1 MTPTV
6 EFRDCYTRASNMAR
20 DMLSLLE
27 ETREGVERSHL
38 AALEAPARSHV
49 RALVQDMRL
58 SGHSRLAEPLNKALQ
73 AIVRESDRARIA
85 AEVENIR
92 IWGNA
97 RAAAVAQ
104 ARMLAPSYQARI
116 AAQLADSKHF
126 AGPVEEVA
134 PKLLE
139 ALERPAPTGI
149 VGRIRDMQ
157 ASEAHAIVRH
167 APRNFKQDLHRYCEM
182 VTAIRDPYCISPER
196 LTQIC
201 TEEGLPMPRS
211 EQVAADA
218 AAVDAFMG
226 LVDAQADRE
235 YMREMLPEDGQTGDM
250 LRQAA
255 VARAARKA
263 IHALLD
269 ADSQRAS
276 ALLHSSEYAA
286 KLAQA
291 WPNEVDSDLDV
302 NGFLDSFE
310 LHRAGV
316 SRSIEACWAL
326 AAHASEV
333 EVLNSIALPEMSR
346 NLTSR
351 EISIQFFSKVTEKDP
366 KAAYV
371 IGAASSGE
379 AGLRMMVERECGAE
393 SRDAFHEGR
402 AAWLQN
408 FAGMRDDAYERP
420 QQRSFGM
427 H

>member
-1 MTPTV
+1 MTPTA
-6 EFRDCYTRASNMAR
+6 EFRDCYTRASNIAR
-20 DMLSLLE
+20 EMLSLLE

-58 SGHSRLAEPLNKALQ
+58 SGHARLTDPQNEALQ
-73 AIVRESDRARIA
+73 AIVREADKARIA
-85 AEVENIR
+85 AEVENLR

-104 ARMLAPSYQARI
+104 ARIMAPSYQARI
-116 AAQLADSKHF
+116 ATQLADSKHF
-126 AGPVEEVA
+126 SGPVEEMA
-134 PKLLE
+134 PKLLG

-149 VGRIRDMQ
+149 VGRMRDVT
-157 ASEAHAIVRH
+157 AAEAHAIARH
-167 APRNFKQDLHRYCEM
+167 APRNFKQDLHRYCEIIA
-182 VTAIRDPYCISPER
+182 TIRDPYGISPER

-201 TEEGLPMPRS
+201 AEEGLPMPRS

-226 LVDAQADRE
+226 MVDAQVDRE
-235 YMREMLPEDGQTGDM
+235 YLRSMLPEDGQTSGI

-269 ADSQRAS
+269 ADSQKAR
-276 ALLHSSEYAA
+276 ALLHSSEYAS
-286 KLAQA
+286 KLTQT
-291 WPNEVDSDLDV
+291 WPVEVDSDLDV
-302 NGFLDSFE
+302 NGFLDGFE
-310 LHRAGV
+310 LHRINV
-316 SRSIEACWAL
+316 SRSIEACWSL
-326 AAHASEV
+326 ASHASEV
-333 EVLNSIALPEMSR
+333 EVLNSIALPEVSR
-346 NLTSR
+346 NLTSQ
-351 EISIQFFSKVTEKDP
+351 EIAVQFFSKVAEKDS

-379 AGLRMMVERECGAE
+379 VGLRIMVDRECGSE
-393 SRDAFHEGR
+393 SRYAFHEGR
-402 AAWLQN
+402 AAWLGN
-408 FAGMRDDAYERP
+408 FAGMRNDGYEHEP
-420 QQRSFGM
+420 QRSFGM

>member
-1 MTPTV
+1 MTPTA

-20 DMLSLLE
+20 EMLSSLE

-49 RALVQDMRL
+49 QALVQHMRL
-58 SGHSRLAEPLNKALQ
+58 SGHARLTEPQNKALQ
-73 AIVRESDRARIA
+73 GIVREAERARIA

-126 AGPVEEVA
+126 SGPVEEVA

-149 VGRIRDMQ
+149 VGRMRDTS
-157 ASEAHAIVRH
+157 AAEAHAIARN
-167 APRNFKQDLHRYCEM
+167 APRHFKQDLDQYCEM
-182 VTAIRDPYCISPER
+182 VATIRDPYGISPER

-201 TEEGLPMPRS
+201 MEEGLPMPRS
-211 EQVAADA
+211 EQFAADT
-218 AAVDAFMG
+218 AAVGAFMSM
-226 LVDAQADRE
+226 VDAQVDRQ
-235 YMREMLPEDGQTGDM
+235 YLREMLPEDGQTSGM

-291 WPNEVDSDLDV
+291 WPIEVDSDLDV

-310 LHRAGV
+310 LHRTSV

-333 EVLNSIALPEMSR
+333 DVLNSIALPEISR
-346 NLTSR
+346 NLTSQ
-351 EISIQFFSKVTEKDP
+351 EIAIQFFSKVAEKDH

-393 SRDAFHEGR
+393 SRHAFHEGR
-402 AAWLQN
+402 AAWLEN
-408 FAGMRDDAYERP
+408 FAGMRNDAYERP
-420 QQRSFGM
+420 PQKSFGM